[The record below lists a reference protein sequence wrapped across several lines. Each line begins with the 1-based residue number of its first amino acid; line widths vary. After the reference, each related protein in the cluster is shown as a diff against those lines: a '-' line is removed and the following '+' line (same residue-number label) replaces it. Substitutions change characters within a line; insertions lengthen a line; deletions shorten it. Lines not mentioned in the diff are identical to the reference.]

1 MAKTIVREIGGN
13 KNTVTDRKTTAHSPQ
28 GERVQIYPG
37 TIPKKT
43 Y

>member
-1 MAKTIVREIGGN
+1 MAKTIVRQLGGA
-13 KNTVTDRKTTAHSPQ
+13 KDTVINRKTVCHSPQ
-28 GERVQIYPG
+28 GERVTLKVG